1 MEQLSSVLTS
11 YPPASASST
20 SHKQQ
25 DELARVYLSAIA
37 KLSASNKRLILEQPE
52 AFLKLL
58 DPAKNSIGY
67 LFVLNTI
74 LNASEPRIGRP
85 SLLDAI
91 VVFLLSFDPI
101 QVRYVGNYLLPLLE
115 AVGTGKL
122 FPPQVAV
129 EILATAMLRLDSNAS
144 MFTSTHLLLAT
155 YAYETDCV
163 EPALKVLERDITT
176 YPIAAQKEQ
185 RFLCDP
191 ELPLTSFI
199 SVQTGLTAPVKA
211 TTVLEYDFIRGLIY
225 MSRREWTKARK
236 ALERVIA
243 YPTKDKGV
251 SKIMI
256 DAHKKWLLVGLLSD
270 GEAPQFPGYTSA
282 AAKSAYNIMAS
293 GYREVASTF
302 SSPKAIDFVNE
313 VISNRPIWLED
324 GNVSLIQ
331 EVQVAY
337 QKWQILNLRRI
348 YREVSIYKIQESTSS
363 GETGEPLANPQQ
375 VISLVQSMIDSKAL
389 KGEITVGPDSES
401 FLTFQGEQE
410 WSSEKDF
417 AGEIAQAHH
426 NINLLS
432 QEYKASN
439 ERLSGH
445 RDYVRFMIREL
456 KRADKDDSD
465 AGGFDA
471 QIEDEDLMND
481 IVHHG

>member
-1 MEQLSSVLTS
+1 MEHLSSVLKS
-11 YPPASASST
+11 YPPASGSST
-20 SHKQQ
+20 SIKQQ
-25 DELARVYLSAIA
+25 DEQTRVYLSALA
-37 KLSASNKRLILEQPE
+37 KLTSSSKKLILEQPE
-52 AFLKLL
+52 AVLKLI

-67 LFVLNTI
+67 LFVLNT
-74 LNASEPRIGRP
+74 LVNATELRIGRS

-91 VVFLLSFDPI
+91 IVILLSFDPI
-101 QVRYVGNYLLPLLE
+101 QVRYVGNLLLHLLE
-115 AVGTGKL
+115 AVGTAKL
-122 FPPQVAV
+122 FPPRVAV
-129 EILATAMLRLDSNAS
+129 EVLAAAMLRLDPNGS
-144 MFTSTHLLLAT
+144 MFTSTHLLLAN

-176 YPIAAQKEQ
+176 YPIVTQKEQ
-185 RFLCDP
+185 RLYCDP
-191 ELPLTSFI
+191 ELPLTSTI

-211 TTVLEYDFIRGLIY
+211 ATVLEYDFVRGLIY

-251 SKIMI
+251 SKIMV

-270 GEAPQFPGYTSA
+270 GEVPSFPGYTSA
-282 AAKSAYNIMAS
+282 AAKSAYNATAS
-293 GYREVASTF
+293 SYRDVAALFGTTN
-302 SSPKAIDFVNE
+302 AVEFVGG
-313 VISNRPIWLED
+313 IRSNASIWLED
-324 GNVSLIQ
+324 GNKSLIQ

-348 YREVSIYKIQESTSS
+348 YREVSMHKIQEFTSS

-375 VISLVQSMIDSKAL
+375 VVSLVQRMIENKTL
-389 KGEITVGPDSES
+389 KGEITVGPEGEN
-401 FLTFQGEQE
+401 FLTFQDEQE

-417 AGEIAQAHH
+417 AREIAQAHH
-426 NINLLS
+426 NIDMLS

-445 RDYVRFMIREL
+445 RDYVRHVIREQ
-456 KRADKDDSD
+456 KRVDKDDSD